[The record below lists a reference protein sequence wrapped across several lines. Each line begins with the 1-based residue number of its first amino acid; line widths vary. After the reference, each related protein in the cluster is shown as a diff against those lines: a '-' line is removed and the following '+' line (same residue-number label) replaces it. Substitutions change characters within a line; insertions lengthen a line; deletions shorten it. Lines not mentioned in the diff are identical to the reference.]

1 MMMMM
6 MMVMM
11 MVTFEEEDLKASFDF
26 FKMPGKTSES
36 LLRLK
41 QGEDD
46 QSGNDDNNDNDDDDD
61 GDGDGGNDGD
71 LEISL
76 GGRTVSLL
84 SRLSSSRLSTR
95 T

>member
-1 MMMMM
+1 MMMMI
-6 MMVMM
+6 
-11 MVTFEEEDLKASFDF
+11 VTFEEEDLKASLDF

-36 LLRLK
+36 LLRLN

-46 QSGNDDNNDNDDDDD
+46 QSGNDDNDDGDEDDDDD
-61 GDGDGGNDGD
+61 GDGHGDGGD
-71 LEISL
+71 LDISL